1 MARLTKDKSL
11 RKTRISSL
19 FWENIEFQK
28 SEMAI
33 FSDFKVKFMQKTT
46 TNLNGLW
53 ENISANFLGVD
64 LMRLGEN
71 LIPVGRWMPP
81 PPNIWF

>member
-1 MARLTKDKSL
+1 
-11 RKTRISSL
+11 
-19 FWENIEFQK
+19 
-28 SEMAI
+28 MAI

-81 PPNIWF
+81 PPPIYGFKRPWKLKPNHAATLFRGSFCFRG